1 MIFQPFLCQ
10 SLNSSGADS
19 GAQRDNLV
27 TFVQGF
33 PFLGPLV
40 ESHTVRTEP
49 GPHHDAQ
56 WGPKGRW
63 DSSEEMKTLPN
74 KAVRHCS
81 RMVGWVGGGGGAGHN
96 EGTVWN
102 LGLVVD
108 CACPAQSGSG
118 GLKLRCSCWRPT
130 FNGVLM

>member
-1 MIFQPFLCQ
+1 MQSQIMIFKPFLCQ
-10 SLNSSGADS
+10 SLNSSEADS

-49 GPHHDAQ
+49 SPHHDAQ

-63 DSSEEMKTLPN
+63 DSSEERKTLPN

-81 RMVGWVGGGGGAGHN
+81 RMVGWVGGGGLDTMRELCGIWVSWWTVPVQPSQAAG
-96 EGTVWN
+96 G
-102 LGLVVD
+102 
-108 CACPAQSGSG
+108 
-118 GLKLRCSCWRPT
+118 
-130 FNGVLM
+130 